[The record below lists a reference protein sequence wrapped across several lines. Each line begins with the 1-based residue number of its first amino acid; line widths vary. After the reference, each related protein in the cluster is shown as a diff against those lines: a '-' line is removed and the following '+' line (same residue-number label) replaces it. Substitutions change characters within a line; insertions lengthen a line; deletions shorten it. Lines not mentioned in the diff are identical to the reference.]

1 MSEFELSTL
10 VMVAMLLGGLGGY
23 SYWQIRRAQS
33 LQRKPIESAHAYT
46 GAHGIESTHDA
57 VGMNPHT
64 ASDVH
69 LHRASPDDMLAS
81 AVQSAHDSKRYES
94 VQNAYVP
101 TGVGYALQNES
112 DDDDDMY
119 VRSTAP
125 VISPS
130 PPVYGSQRQSA
141 YDVKPIKE
149 NHYAYTPEFQAR
161 TQDEAQVFAQTHAA
175 EHSIEQDII
184 SYHDTVTHEPSIHAP
199 HATHAAPAVE
209 PAFTSPSQ
217 PSVWVNVETP
227 ATASTGL
234 PVHAPMNSVTQT
246 AIEMAVEI
254 PSETPIQ
261 ATTLPNSL
269 DVPVEDLMLAA
280 DPQFFNQKDL
290 TEQATFSVFDPLIR
304 FSSWIENARPSP
316 IHAIDGVLDLMV
328 SQPKNAHDIE
338 RALYDLRLDTD
349 LPLRLYGLRAGQ
361 VVARHSEDT
370 HAARQWQPLEQGV
383 LYSGLRLTLQLA
395 NASSYA
401 STQLIHDWFE
411 LAQRLARRLAAH
423 VNVWPDPAALAS
435 YAVYLHDVSKRLA
448 APLVLQLHKPQ
459 GLWAA
464 YEVHQQMTQWGL
476 QLDANGQYVAR
487 NRDGHVL
494 YRVLN
499 DLNNPRAQDFYRDAL
514 ATMHVQTL
522 SFCLDLARVKA
533 EHHPQERL
541 WHDMSRLAHDLKAQW
556 CNGMG
561 QTIVPD
567 MLFSHAA
574 EHVPAYVQQLAALG
588 VPAGSLTMKR
598 LLKQRP

>member
-10 VMVAMLLGGLGGY
+10 MVVAMLLGGLGGY

-33 LQRKPIESAHAYT
+33 RQRKPIEGTPVHT
-46 GAHGIESTHDA
+46 GALGAESTHTDFGA
-57 VGMNPHT
+57 NPHT
-64 ASDVH
+64 ATEVP
-69 LHRASPDDMLAS
+69 LHRTSPDDLLAS
-81 AVQSAHDSKRYES
+81 AVQSAQDSKRYES

-112 DDDDDMY
+112 DDNEDVY
-119 VRSTAP
+119 IRSTAP

-130 PPVYGSQRQSA
+130 PPVYGSKSDSA
-141 YDVKPIKE
+141 YDVKPLKE
-149 NHYAYTPEFQAR
+149 NHYAYTPEFHAGVHASVLA
-161 TQDEAQVFAQTHAA
+161 EAQVQPFAQGHVAA
-175 EHSIEQDII
+175 GHSIEDDII
-184 SYHDTVTHEPSIHAP
+184 SYHDTLTPHVSAFESSLESSVAPPAVPSIA
-199 HATHAAPAVE
+199 
-209 PAFTSPSQ
+209 SP
-217 PSVWVNVETP
+217 VDVVIATP
-227 ATASTGL
+227 AEAHVDLSAQAHAHASV
-234 PVHAPMNSVTQT
+234 PVPSSV
-246 AIEMAVEI
+246 ESPV
-254 PSETPIQ
+254 Q
-261 ATTLPNSL
+261 ATAWPDTAL
-269 DVPVEDLMLAA
+269 DAPVEDLMLAA

-304 FSSWIENARPSP
+304 FSSWIEHAHPSP
-316 IHAIDGVLDLMV
+316 IQAIDGVLDVMV

-435 YAVYLHDVSKRLA
+435 YAVYLHDVSKRLG
-448 APLVLQLHKPQ
+448 APLVVQLRKPQ

-487 NRDGHVL
+487 HRDGHVL

-533 EHHPQERL
+533 EYQPQERL
-541 WHDMSRLAHDLKAQW
+541 WHDMHQLAHDLKAQW
-556 CNGMG
+556 CNGMD
-561 QTIVPD
+561 QDISPEI
-567 MLFSHAA
+567 LFTHAA
-574 EHVPAYVQQLAALG
+574 EHVPAYIQQLSTLG
-588 VPAGSLTMKR
+588 VPAGSLTMRR
-598 LLKQRP
+598 LLRK

>member
-33 LQRKPIESAHAYT
+33 LQRKPIESAHAHT
-46 GAHGIESTHDA
+46 GAYGAGSMTHDA
-57 VGMNPHT
+57 VGVHTHT
-64 ASDVH
+64 ASDIP
-69 LHRASPDDMLAS
+69 LHRTSPDDMLAS
-81 AVQSAHDSKRYES
+81 AVQSAQDSKRYES

-101 TGVGYALQNES
+101 TGVGYALHNES
-112 DDDDDMY
+112 DDEDDVY

-130 PPVYGSQRQSA
+130 PPVYGSKHQSA

-149 NHYAYTPEFQAR
+149 NHYAYTPELQTRA
-161 TQDEAQVFAQTHAA
+161 QDEAQAFAQTHAA
-175 EHSIEQDII
+175 AHSIEHDII
-184 SYHDTVTHEPSIHAP
+184 SYHDTVTHEI
-199 HATHAAPAVE
+199 PAVE
-209 PAFTSPSQ
+209 PVFTPPFK
-217 PSVWVNVETP
+217 PSVDAIVETP
-227 ATASTGL
+227 ATASTEL
-234 PVHAPMNSVTQT
+234 TAHAPMGSATTASGHAPVYPSTQT
-246 AIEMAVEI
+246 PI
-254 PSETPIQ
+254 ETPVETSIP
-261 ATTLPNSL
+261 ATTWLNDPL

-280 DPQFFNQKDL
+280 DPQFFNQQDL

-316 IHAIDGVLDLMV
+316 IQAIDGVLDLMV

-370 HAARQWQPLEQGV
+370 NAARQWQPLEQGV

-395 NASSYA
+395 NASSHA

-435 YAVYLHDVSKRLA
+435 YAVYLHDISKRLG
-448 APLVLQLHKPQ
+448 APLVVQLHKPQ

-533 EHHPQERL
+533 EYHPQERL
-541 WHDMSRLAHDLKAQW
+541 WHDMSQLAHDLKAQW

-561 QTIVPD
+561 QNIVPD

-574 EHVPAYVQQLAALG
+574 EHIPAYVQQLAALG